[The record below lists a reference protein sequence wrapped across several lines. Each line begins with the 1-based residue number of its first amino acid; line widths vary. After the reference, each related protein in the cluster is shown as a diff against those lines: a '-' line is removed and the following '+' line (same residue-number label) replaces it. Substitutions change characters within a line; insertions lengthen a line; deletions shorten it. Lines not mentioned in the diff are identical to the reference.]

1 MGFPD
6 PDECPRLCKLAY
18 DYLKKSKGCDQNIYE
33 YFSSL
38 PDAKSLYIKLVE
50 EFERCILS
58 YFAFHWTQASF
69 MINQVHN
76 SKQRQTEHQF
86 FFFFLGFLLW
96 ILSSDWCC
104 CFGGWV
110 AGAECRVWWAEDEA
124 QGLCDGSYKV
134 KVLINQLVQ
143 FNLSSLKMGWW
154 SSSLEEDD
162 M

>member
-6 PDECPRLCKLAY
+6 PDECPRFCKLAY
-18 DYLKKSKGCDQNIYE
+18 DYLKKSKECDQNIYE

-76 SKQRQTEHQF
+76 SKQRQTEHQILF
-86 FFFFLGFLLW
+86 YVFWASSYGFWAVIVVVVLGGELQV
-96 ILSSDWCC
+96 LSVESD
-104 CFGGWV
+104 
-110 AGAECRVWWAEDEA
+110 E
-124 QGLCDGSYKV
+124 QKT
-134 KVLINQLVQ
+134 K
-143 FNLSSLKMGWW
+143 LKDFVMAATR
-154 SSSLEEDD
+154 
-162 M
+162 